1 MRNSLFNF
9 FDRFRAGLI
18 GDAKKQPRYS
28 DDIQLVSVVQDVSGV
43 GGGGGGFVPGFQAP
57 DPIHIEYCTMVS
69 TPAVAGQ
76 FGRMELICSAAGGG
90 LWVSA
95 LIGTTATNVN
105 GRIFTIAAPSGLFTR
120 LLPDQTNA
128 TAFGAGLP
136 ATAIVDSGNTV
147 FLPPNTF
154 WRTNSGTSTDQHGGP
169 SALQD
174 PVYVAPGRVFVFQ
187 MSNAL
192 LAGFFGVYWR
202 EIP

>member
-1 MRNSLFNF
+1 MRTSRFNF
-9 FDRFRAGLI
+9 FDRFRAAFI
-18 GDAKKQPRYS
+18 GDEKKQPRYS
-28 DDIQLVSVVQDVSGV
+28 DDIQMVSVVQDVSGV
-43 GGGGGGFVPGFQAP
+43 GGGGGFVPGFEAP
-57 DPIHIEYCTMVS
+57 DPVHIEYATMVS
-69 TPAVAGQ
+69 TPAVGGQ

-95 LIGTTATNVN
+95 IIGTTATNVN
-105 GRIFTIAAPSGLFTR
+105 GRIFTLAAPSGLLTR
-120 LLPDQTNA
+120 LLPDATNA
-128 TAFGAGLP
+128 TAFGDGSP
-136 ATAIVDSGNTV
+136 ATAIIDSGNTA

-169 SALQD
+169 SALQA
-174 PVYVAPGRVFVFQ
+174 PVYISPGRVFVFQ